1 MCVCLSVTTFLS
13 QILLSAQM
21 GFGGSER
28 VWNGLEGSLD
38 GPVRVPGGSWEG
50 LGGSRRVQEGPGGSR
65 RVWEASLKKVGHPIT
80 LGGWAAP
87 REKLL

>member
-1 MCVCLSVTTFLS
+1 MSVTTFLS

-38 GPVRVPGGSWEG
+38 GPIRVPGESWEG
-50 LGGSRRVQEGPGGSR
+50 LGVLARVFS
-65 RVWEASLKKVGHPIT
+65 VYT
-80 LGGWAAP
+80 GWCWV
-87 REKLL
+87 RIWVESCVVKFWHE